1 MKLPAILVKF
11 SSYRL
16 CILQKFVWVRFPPP
30 QKKTRQPPSPKET
43 HDFRWMIRELYRKK
57 NLPKKKKKSKEVK
70 AKAHRR
76 TPQAAVKSSR
86 KSAKLPDDFGFRISG
101 LPCHPFLGGM
111 LDHKNQAPP
120 PPNPKLVGG
129 WTTHLIFFF
138 LNLDHLPRARGEN
151 RQHFKPRP
159 RIVKVNP
166 LSQGKER
173 PGPCEPAKKK
183 TSYFPF
189 NPGSLIGILYYFMVS
204 YGPHLIV

>member
-57 NLPKKKKKSKEVK
+57 NLPKKKKNP
-70 AKAHRR
+70 RR
-76 TPQAAVKSSR
+76 WRPRRIGGHPKLRSR
-86 KSAKLPDDFGFRISG
+86 AQGSLRSFQMISG
-101 LPCHPFLGGM
+101 LGFRVYLAILFWGGCWIIKIR
-111 LDHKNQAPP
+111 HPP
-120 PPNPKLVGG
+120 PKSKTSWWLNHPSD
-129 WTTHLIFFF
+129 FFF